1 MTKVML
7 SAMRRR
13 EVIPMK
19 IRQIKNM
26 TKQGIQGVWR
36 NRGMGLASISSITA
50 VLMILGVVL
59 ILILS
64 INSLVAD
71 TQTKFDE
78 IEIYLVDDIRDEDMN
93 KIENIL
99 SNKRGVASVI
109 FRSRDEALRIMKE
122 DWGEEAYLLKG
133 LEEDNTLPDSY
144 IVELEDIA
152 YAHEVVESLSSIE
165 TIEKINYHK
174 EIIDKLKIFANYI
187 RIGGII
193 IISVL
198 IFVSIFIIS
207 NTIKLTVTSR
217 SREISI
223 MKYVGATN
231 GYIKGP
237 FIIEG
242 VVFGLLGALLSI
254 GIVYYSYE
262 YFFNSVNEKIYTFFT
277 IVLIAPSAILK
288 DISII
293 FIAIGVGIGALGS
306 LVSMKR
312 FLNV

>member
-1 MTKVML
+1 
-7 SAMRRR
+7 
-13 EVIPMK
+13 MK

>member
-1 MTKVML
+1 
-7 SAMRRR
+7 
-13 EVIPMK
+13 
-19 IRQIKNM
+19 M

>member
-1 MTKVML
+1 
-7 SAMRRR
+7 
-13 EVIPMK
+13 MK

-152 YAHEVVESLSSIE
+152 YSHEVVESLSSIE